1 MKKVRI
7 FLRSIFQM
15 LLVHKHRT
23 LLSMM
28 GVLFGIA
35 SLVAMGHISNATMKN
50 TSLVLHT
57 LGPDLI
63 VVEPGKVRVTGYGKN
78 EYVQSQKL
86 HLSDAETMKNS
97 LTSVQEV
104 VPVINMMMD
113 TKYKRISANV
123 LITAASVDIRDL
135 RNLDLE
141 DGRFYTETEDNIG
154 ARKCVIGYN
163 VWRTLFGEEKAFGKN
178 LMIQKVPCEVIG
190 VLSPKGKDLA
200 GSDLDSIIYIPL
212 TTLKSHFTNADSI
225 SGILLKAEV
234 GADMTKLKKSI
245 ALILRDNHKIT
256 SMKKDDFN
264 IYSFKDIAKAK
275 TEGINLVSLLSKM
288 AATITFLIGGL
299 GIFAVMLLSVVE
311 REKEIGI
318 RMAVGAKRIDV
329 LIQFLGEAVFISIIG
344 GVAGII
350 SGLIIAVV
358 LIVVTDLPFTFEILS
373 IIYVFF
379 ISLVLGIVSGA
390 YPAFVASSLTPI
402 KTIK

>member
-23 LLSMM
+23 LLSIM

-35 SLVAMGHISNATMKN
+35 SLVAVGHISNATMKN
-50 TSLVLHT
+50 TRNILDK

-63 VVEPGKVRVTGYGKN
+63 VVEPEKVRVTGYGKN

-97 LTSVQEV
+97 LTSDQEV
-104 VPVINMMMD
+104 VPVINMMTD
-113 TKYKRISANV
+113 TKYKQISANV

-154 ARKCVIGYN
+154 ARKCVVGYN
-163 VWRTLFGEEKAFGKN
+163 VWRTLFVDEKAFGKN
-178 LMIQKVPCEVIG
+178 LMIQNVPCEVIG

-200 GSDLDSIIYIPL
+200 GSDLDNIIYTPL

-225 SGILLKAEV
+225 SGILLKAEA

-264 IYSFKDIAKAK
+264 IYFFKDVAKAK

-299 GIFAVMLLSVVE
+299 RIFAVMLLSVVE

-329 LIQFLGEAVFISIIG
+329 LIQFLGEAIFISIIG
-344 GVAGII
+344 G
-350 SGLIIAVV
+350 
-358 LIVVTDLPFTFEILS
+358 LPEL
-373 IIYVFF
+373 YQD
-379 ISLVLGIVSGA
+379 
-390 YPAFVASSLTPI
+390 
-402 KTIK
+402 